1 MGNSCKGS
9 SNQKSVTIPS
19 RIIQIQTNPKQ
30 LKTTFINFS
39 SNKNELSSLPQINS
53 RAPPSEAQATGEPEE
68 EIKVS
73 AVYHPITFK
82 YDLRELGIGEYYLEK
97 EFIELKNIGIKTK
110 QKEQEKSS
118 VKWDRIVVH
127 LRVKFPPNSN
137 DRALY
142 NQTDACLKEY
152 SFLKP
157 KSFAMMLKN
166 GPPMRYRWS
175 VWKNFLEPEQFFVE
189 DLYEKLKNLTSSY
202 EIDIRKDVHRTFPN
216 EPYFSSERF
225 NNIGQDQ
232 LFNVLKA
239 LSLYLP
245 NVGYTH
251 GMNFIAAFLLLVS
264 GGNEL
269 EAFWAFVALARGNR
283 FLIMG
288 FFEKDFPLLKFY
300 IFLFYEVLESE
311 MPKLYDHLKQ
321 QQIPDELWL
330 MKWFMSFFLYSLP
343 PQQVIRIWDFVMA
356 EGMLGIIKVS
366 LGLLKVVEK
375 DILLLDSIG
384 IDLLFQYL
392 KNEGNRITNIS
403 HGNNTN
409 SQNISNP
416 NQSHINHI
424 QSRVIAQNVSNQSHL
439 HTNQS
444 HVHNLSM
451 NNLQIPSQNIL
462 NNMNL
467 TQRDN
472 INNQSVNNPQI
483 LSQNVLNNMNLTQ
496 RDNLGIIPSVHN
508 ETSEIQYSIKELDV
522 NEVLGH
528 AENVILTFDKLLY
541 FIDLYP
547 EKMGTKLPEPYGQ
560 FFKNLHLYQTD
571 MNKLIEFQKEIDF
584 HFLKSELSDKPN
596 EEIVICNLLDENTL
610 ILKDLIL

>member
-1 MGNSCKGS
+1 MGNSCKGT
-9 SNQKSVTIPS
+9 SNKNSVAIPS

-30 LKTTFINFS
+30 LKTTFTTFS
-39 SNKNELSSLPQINS
+39 STKNDLSSLPPVNHK
-53 RAPPSEAQATGEPEE
+53 PPSEAQITGEPEE
-68 EIKVS
+68 EIK
-73 AVYHPITFK
+73 ANFIYHPITFK

-97 EFIELKNIGIKTK
+97 EFIQVKNSGIKAK
-110 QKEQEKSS
+110 QKEQEKSN
-118 VKWDRIVVH
+118 VKWDRVVVQM
-127 LRVKFPPNSN
+127 RVKFPPNSN

-142 NQTDACLKEY
+142 NQTDSCLKEY

-157 KSFAMMLKN
+157 KSFAIMLKN

-175 VWKNFLEPEQFFVE
+175 VWKNFLEPDQFFIE
-189 DLYEKLKNLTSSY
+189 DLYEKLKSLASPY
-202 EIDIRKDVHRTFPN
+202 EFEIRKDVHRTFPN

-225 NNIGQDQ
+225 NNIGQTQ

-245 NVGYTH
+245 NAGYTLS
-251 GMNFIAAFLLLVS
+251 MNFIAAFFLLVN

-269 EAFWAFVALARGNR
+269 EAFWAFVALARGHR
-283 FLIMG
+283 FLMMG

-300 IFLFYEVLESE
+300 IFLFYEMLESE
-311 MPKLYDHLKQ
+311 MPKLYDHLKA

-343 PQQVIRIWDFVMA
+343 PKQALRIWDFVMA
-356 EGMLGIIKVS
+356 EGLLGMIKVS

-384 IDLLFQYL
+384 IDLLFQHL

-403 HGNNTN
+403 HGNHSN
-409 SQNISNP
+409 SQNLSNP
-416 NQSHINHI
+416 NQSHTNHI
-424 QSRVIAQNVSNQSHL
+424 QSRVIAQNNSNQSHL

-444 HVHNLSM
+444 HI
-451 NNLQIPSQNIL
+451 NNQSINNPQMLSQNIL
-462 NNMNL
+462 NMNL

-472 INNQSVNNPQI
+472 P
-483 LSQNVLNNMNLTQ
+483 
-496 RDNLGIIPSVHN
+496 GIVPSVHN
-508 ETSEIQYSIKELDV
+508 ETSEIQYSIKELNID
-522 NEVLGH
+522 EVLGH
-528 AENVILTFDKLLY
+528 AENIILTFEKLLY
-541 FIDLYP
+541 YIDLYP

-560 FFKNLHLYQTD
+560 FFKNLHLYQID

-584 HFLKSELSDKPN
+584 HLMKNELSDKPN